1 MFVLQF
7 VLAFFYYLNLFV
19 LLTLFIKA
27 INSGVTTKY
36 YYYAA
41 TVPTTNISSSNG
53 NVFVENIILTGTQSS
68 VVRCLCTTNV
78 AYSGCVSVL
87 RIKIIVTI
95 TVKLLIS
102 VHVSI

>member
-36 YYYAA
+36 YYAA

-53 NVFVENIILTGTQSS
+53 NVFVENIILTGAQSS